1 VNGIRFTYNEDVPKI
16 VHELTWEEEVTAS
29 NVEDTPDDEVK
40 YVPLMNVKE
49 LKAYAKEL
57 GLRGYSKLNKSA
69 LQSFIVEHLINV

>member
-29 NVEDTPDDEVK
+29 NEEVTPEE
-40 YVPLMNVKE
+40 YVGLLNVVE

-57 GLRGYSKLNKSA
+57 GLRGYSKLNKSD